1 MANKKTKNSNEYV
14 WALLAPRVNHLFGVF
29 PSLDAAY
36 NAACKLAEPDQT
48 LKNTK
53 QQMPLHYRDYR
64 DVKGKEYY
72 ELWDESDG
80 DWYHDPALFNITKLN
95 TGKVYDDYKHEVVVE
110 EEED

>member
-1 MANKKTKNSNEYV
+1 MLVKCVAS
-14 WALLAPRVNHLFGVF
+14 
-29 PSLDAAY
+29 
-36 NAACKLAEPDQT
+36 KLAEPDQT

-80 DWYHDPALFNITKLN
+80 DWYKDAPLVRITKLKL
-95 TGKVYDDYKHEVVVE
+95 GKVYTDYDKSRQIQ
-110 EEED
+110 EED